1 MKKYLIALFVIFFLG
16 YINIY
21 GQQKVDTLNNEKII
35 KLTKINMAASVIVGK
50 IKTSVCNFDV
60 STDALIM
67 LNDNSVDPSVLT
79 EMINATTKQQ
89 TKDGSFKDL
98 KNPLTHRESGIYY
111 FDNKD
116 SLNPI
121 KKIDASV
128 IGNSKS
134 GGGQIEGI
142 SHEKS
147 SASLAGSHSNTQ
159 LNENMPVFY
168 FYFDKNLNDG
178 TNTWL
183 VSKGESP
190 KEFVLVKFDVSKNSR
205 SFKTGASTG
214 VGSVGAGSSIGIP
227 DKDKIP
233 LYYNKIAEGIYKVTV
248 KQPLKGEFCF
258 TYAAGIEKLFDF
270 GIKETDG
277 VKETNSNN
285 GSDFAIGDL
294 VSFDLNKKYYEGR
307 IIKLSKSLATIET
320 KNTLGMLVKYDV
332 FYYELKKI
340 DNTN

>member
-1 MKKYLIALFVIFFLG
+1 MKKFLIALFVIFFLG
-16 YINIY
+16 SINIY
-21 GQQKVDTLNNEKII
+21 AQQKVDTLTNEKII
-35 KLTKINMAASVIVGK
+35 KLTKIKMAPTVIVGK

-67 LNDNSVDPSVLT
+67 LNDNNVDPSVLT
-79 EMINATTKQQ
+79 EMINASTKQQ
-89 TKDGSFKDL
+89 TQDGSFKDL
-98 KNPLTHRESGIYY
+98 KNPLTNRESGIYY

-134 GGGQIEGI
+134 SGGQYEGI

-147 SASLAGSHSNTQ
+147 SASLAGSHSTTQ
-159 LNENMPVFY
+159 LNDNMPVFY
-168 FYFDKNLNDG
+168 FYLSKTSNEGAN
-178 TNTWL
+178 NWL
-183 VSKGESP
+183 ESKGESP
-190 KEFVLVKFDVSKNSR
+190 KEFVLVKFDLSKNSR
-205 SFKTGASTG
+205 SFKTGGSTG
-214 VGSVGAGSSIGIP
+214 VGSIGAGSSIGIP

-233 LYYNKIAEGIYKVTV
+233 FENIKIAEGIYKVTV

-270 GIKETDG
+270 GIKETY
-277 VKETNSNN
+277 SNN
-285 GSDFAIGDL
+285 VSDFAIGDL
-294 VSFDLNKKYYEGR
+294 VSFYLNKKYCEGK
-307 IIKLSKSLATIET
+307 IIKLSKSVATIES
-320 KNTLGMLVKYDV
+320 KNTLGMLVKYDL

-340 DNTN
+340 NNTN